1 MHHVGCKG
9 KRIVFDFFKKSEYI
23 VPESTEVPVQV
34 PEVNIYEPAP
44 YTIGVNKHGM
54 TQVTFRSN
62 AGQHTLSM
70 DARAVRH
77 FIKMLECALEEVSEE
92 E

>member
-1 MHHVGCKG
+1 M
-9 KRIVFDFFKKSEYI
+9 FDFFKKSEYI
-23 VPESTEVPVQV
+23 VPERTEVPVQV
-34 PEVNIYEPAP
+34 PEVDTYKPAP
-44 YTIGVNKHGM
+44 YTIGVNEHGM
-54 TQVTFRSN
+54 TQVVFRDRV
-62 AGQHTLSM
+62 GQYTLSM

>member
-1 MHHVGCKG
+1 M
-9 KRIVFDFFKKSEYI
+9 
-23 VPESTEVPVQV
+23 PERTEVPVQV

-44 YTIGVNKHGM
+44 YTIGVNEHGM
-54 TQVTFRSN
+54 TQVIFRSN

-70 DARAVRH
+70 DPRGVRH
-77 FIKMLECALEEVSEE
+77 FIRMLECTLEKEE